1 MSQILLQLGQGTNI
15 DLSIPA
21 KRTLN
26 ATVPFYY
33 KSGTTG
39 NYVDAP
45 FDFTAYSGA
54 CMTVKNADKVL
65 LTFDTSDGSL
75 VIGSGNTITFKKTA
89 AELANIRP
97 QEGTYDMY
105 LRGITADIA
114 KRDFLYGKFII
125 EQRLTT

>member
-54 CMTVKNADKVL
+54 SMVVKNNDKVL
-65 LTFDTSDGSL
+65 LAFDTDDGSL
-75 VIGSGNTITFKKTA
+75 IIGTGNTITFVKSSTD
-89 AELANIRP
+89 LANVRP